1 LASWVKWNRRTKVGI
16 RNSAELKEK
25 VLIQALLS
33 LGRELSGGSKNL
45 ICRRIFGFAKLIVG
59 SESVGSA
66 ANNVGS
72 GKSVVR
78 NHAERPSGQAAEK
91 WHKDSKRLSEKHGV
105 MLKRRG
111 SKAQLQTGSNPRQRK
126 CKGSAHVDPDCG
138 TYTTQPEHS

>member
-1 LASWVKWNRRTKVGI
+1 MEPPDESRDPKQFRV
-16 RNSAELKEK
+16 EEK

-33 LGRELSGGSKNL
+33 LERKLISGSKKLN
-45 ICRRIFGFAKLIVG
+45 CKMNFGFAKLIVG

-72 GKSVVR
+72 GKSVMR

-126 CKGSAHVDPDCG
+126 CKGSAYVDPDCG